1 MSKNRRNNK
10 HKNRSELKVSN
21 EVERRF
27 YSGMIINEFN
37 YKYWN
42 DAPRGEKEI
51 NDAILKEI
59 PDEIKR
65 KEFIRQAK
73 VKFNESN
80 INSDAYNWLKEE
92 RCYCFI
98 FYTISEVLTKRQIEK
113 IISPRRDYNW
123 NEYDINHDGNEVY
136 YRILSFE
143 LTPSTKDEYIESIKL
158 FISKVAR
165 EREGK
170 IKLVNELKQKWLLI
184 ENDDYLSWLN
194 DKDKAQM
201 EWAENYL
208 KKYDNSFIILD
219 AYRFASPLVKLKS
232 FFDTWSNATC
242 EKKELLVIKMKKA
255 WAQEK
260 YREKVKDKKI
270 INAYIPIDTK
280 EKLDMMAKRDNK
292 KINEFLIYLIEKEY
306 VERGYKVR

>member
-21 EVERRF
+21 EIERRF

-98 FYTISEVLTKRQIEK
+98 FYIISELLTKRQIEE
-113 IISPRRDYNW
+113 IINPREDYNW
-123 NEYDINHDGNEVY
+123 NRYDIKYDRADVY
-136 YRILSFE
+136 YRIL
-143 LTPSTKDEYIESIKL
+143 
-158 FISKVAR
+158 
-165 EREGK
+165 
-170 IKLVNELKQKWLLI
+170 N
-184 ENDDYLSWLN
+184 
-194 DKDKAQM
+194 
-201 EWAENYL
+201 
-208 KKYDNSFIILD
+208 
-219 AYRFASPLVKLKS
+219 
-232 FFDTWSNATC
+232 
-242 EKKELLVIKMKKA
+242 
-255 WAQEK
+255 
-260 YREKVKDKKI
+260 
-270 INAYIPIDTK
+270 
-280 EKLDMMAKRDNK
+280 
-292 KINEFLIYLIEKEY
+292 
-306 VERGYKVR
+306 